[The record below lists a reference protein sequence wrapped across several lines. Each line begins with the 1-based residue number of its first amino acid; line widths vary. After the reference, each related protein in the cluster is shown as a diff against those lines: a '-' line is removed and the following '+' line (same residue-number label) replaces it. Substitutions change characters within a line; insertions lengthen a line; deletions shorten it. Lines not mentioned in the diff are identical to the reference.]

1 MEIKKKFGAIML
13 ASALSACCLA
23 GCGSGGTQSTSAG
36 SETASADTSGEVT
49 IGMTVNNAS
58 ADSYQTAYYSAI
70 ESYAQEQ
77 GVTLKLLDP
86 VGDVTKQ
93 QNQVQDLI
101 SMNCDTIILWPVNSE
116 SGVSMVK
123 SINSAG
129 IPVMCSNTN
138 VAESGEEYMECYVG
152 PSNVLEGQATAEQMI
167 EDIGTDAKIVYID
180 GPAGY
185 TSCEERY
192 EGMELAIEG
201 TNIEVVET
209 QVGEANR
216 EKSQQVMEN
225 YLIKYPE
232 GEIDAVFCFDD
243 NCAIGAINA
252 MDAAGRSDIK
262 VYAAAS
268 GDYGTLTYVE
278 SGKLAATAMQSPIT
292 DAHTAL
298 DYAVRI
304 ANGEKI
310 DEFYN
315 YMDTPVVTPAN
326 IDSVEIAEW

>member
-1 MEIKKKFGAIML
+1 MTIKKRFGAIML
-13 ASALSACCLA
+13 ASALSVSCLA
-23 GCGSGGTQSTSAG
+23 GCGSGDTGSSPAG
-36 SETASADTSGEVT
+36 SGGDITGDIT

-58 ADSYQTAYYSAI
+58 ADSYQTAYYSAMD
-70 ESYAQEQ
+70 SYAQEQ
-77 GVTLKLLDP
+77 GVTLNLLDP

-101 SMNCDTIILWPVNSE
+101 SMKCDTIILWPVNSE

-152 PSNVLEGQATAEQMI
+152 PSNVIEGQSTAEQMI

-192 EGMELAIEG
+192 EGLELGIEG
-201 TNIEVVET
+201 TNIEIVET

-252 MDAAGRSDIK
+252 MEAAGRSDIK

-298 DYAVRI
+298 DYAIRI

-310 DEFYN
+310 DEFFN

-326 IDSVEIAEW
+326 IDSVEIEEW